1 MTDLLAQEDKRIKDL
16 LISNGWNGDPL
27 LLDFGGPNCQ
37 LIQKVKDEFVRTA
50 GDRASLCTVNRIMG
64 ITHRFEDKYGFERR
78 DRAIRELV
86 LSTQLPPDPAVENQN
101 KLASSLE
108 NLRMLQEE
116 YIAFCFEN
124 SVGDTEQLS
133 FAFDT
138 TAEVALKDFV
148 QRLTKSRI
156 DCLNLLPQFTEYTDV
171 HLSCKRGASSAQK
184 TINDIKKRSVFI
196 DWKTFI
202 ASLIP
207 TAATYAEL
215 GSSADDNSEQGS
227 DTGSPR
233 ALRSSLRA
241 IKRKLNSHM
250 ALQRKL
256 IEGGDT
262 EEAVSRTSAYECSE
276 YPSETNEATLSD
288 HEAQICMGKL
298 IKYFAARGS
307 APKRMEPAAYAFIS
321 GPSSLRFVGGD
332 FDAALS
338 QFIEHL
344 FDARHKC
351 T

>member
-1 MTDLLAQEDKRIKDL
+1 MADLLAKEDKRIKDL
-16 LISNGWNGDPL
+16 LISNGWKGDPL

-37 LIQKVKDEFVRTA
+37 LIQKVKDEFARTA
-50 GDRASLCTVNRIMG
+50 GDRASLCTVDRIMG
-64 ITHRFEDKYGFERR
+64 ISHRFEDKYGFERR

-86 LSTQLPPDPAVENQN
+86 LSTLRPDPAIENQN
-101 KLASSLE
+101 KFASSLE

-148 QRLTKSRI
+148 QRLVKLRI
-156 DCLNLLPQFTEYTDV
+156 DCLNSLPQFTEYTNE

-184 TINDIKKRSVFI
+184 IINDIKKRSVFI

-207 TAATYAEL
+207 TATTHAEV
-215 GSSADDNSEQGS
+215 AEENSEQGS
-227 DTGSPR
+227 DTGDASS
-233 ALRSSLRA
+233 ALRSSLRE
-241 IKRKLNSHM
+241 IERKLNSHM
-250 ALQRKL
+250 ALQKKL
-256 IEGGDT
+256 IEGDDT
-262 EEAVSRTSAYECSE
+262 EEAVSRISAYECSE
-276 YPSETNEATLSD
+276 YPSEANEATLSD

-298 IKYFAARGS
+298 VSYFATRGL
-307 APKRMEPAAYAFIS
+307 APKRMEPTAYAFIS
-321 GPSSLRFVGGD
+321 GLPSLRFVCGD
-332 FDAALS
+332 VDAALS
-338 QFIEHL
+338 QFMQHL
-344 FDARHKC
+344 FNARHKC